1 MEKLKTLVLALLIAV
16 SISSAEAQF
25 KDSLVTVQ
33 VQHDSTYTAVIRAVH
48 DSTYTIK
55 VPIPPAARN
64 YASHY
69 LNNINQW
76 FFSNQGQDAMIAWLK
91 SNGEGKAE
99 PYGIDGKIGSTS
111 NWKWIQRWNKQCAVN
126 GILSFYVWS
135 NANNVTGEF
144 DRYQKAQTDPDCKFK
159 GLKNEGEPYNNTI
172 SYNTW
177 WLFSRQVYNYSRKN
191 GIESEVYLG
200 WHTQQS
206 YDSIVVLYDAISIH
220 SYISSLRM
228 TQPVSLYGY
237 TNTRCGMI
245 AASMEKMYVTQPSK
259 QMILDL
265 LTSSE
270 LDFGGG
276 YYKSN
281 KGDFRLPLTTYLT
294 GFNSGASAAIK
305 KRIKIRSN
313 VTFVS
318 AESAKAKPIIGY
330 PASAAMRMIPER
342 RVRKMIGV
350 DGNGNPKVNEVPVT
364 IE

>member
-1 MEKLKTLVLALLIAV
+1 MENKRYLTCLVAGILLSVACAFGQTITCKDTSVKRTKIVMVATNVTYDSVYQKCDTSKAV
-16 SISSAEAQF
+16 
-25 KDSLVTVQ
+25 
-33 VQHDSTYTAVIRAVH
+33 
-48 DSTYTIK
+48 
-55 VPIPPAARN
+55 N

-111 NWKWIQRWNKQCAVN
+111 NWKWIQRWNKHCAIN

-135 NANNVTGEF
+135 DGNNVTGSF
-144 DRYQKAQTDPDCKFK
+144 DKYQKAQTDPDCKFK

-172 SYNTW
+172 SYTAW
-177 WLFSRQVYNYSRKN
+177 WKFSRQVHDYAKKN
-191 GIESEVYLG
+191 GLPSEVYIG
-200 WHTQQS
+200 WHSQQS

-228 TQPVSLYGY
+228 TQSNSLYGY
-237 TNTRCGMI
+237 TNTRLGMI
-245 AASMEKMYVTQPSK
+245 ASSMERMYPTQPTK
-259 QMILDL
+259 QMINDL

-276 YYKSN
+276 YYKAN
-281 KGDFRLPLTTYLT
+281 NGDFRLPLTTYMT

-318 AESAKAKPIIGY
+318 AESAKYKPIIGM
-330 PASAAMRMIPER
+330 PASAMRMIPEKR
-342 RVRKMIGV
+342 TRKMVGV
-350 DGNGNPKVNEVPVT
+350 DSNGNPKVNEIPVT
-364 IE
+364 VE